1 MKNLLKGNQNAFW
14 ESNHFHG
21 NQNAFFKGGMKDPV
35 QEKKWRCIAVHMHV

>member
-35 QEKKWRCIAVHMHV
+35 QEKKWR